1 MPAIVMNLPW
11 FIFVRDTGPLIT
23 SRTIPD
29 QITDEKA
36 ITLSEQ
42 QVPGLNYQPVIP
54 GGNAN
59 RHIGFT
65 LPVVSRT
72 PVLGN
77 TPMIAQFEALRNQ
90 LQGVAPGFDKRFNPN
105 PKVLYMWG
113 TGSAILPCIVARV
126 AFTHRGDMVNA
137 FGAPQYTSVE
147 VDLIVDESDP
157 LFQIEDQW
165 RSALAAL
172 GTAQSLAPSA
182 IALAPI
188 NVRPY

>member
-29 QITDEKA
+29 QITDEKG

-65 LPVVSRT
+65 LPIVSRT
-72 PVLGN
+72 AVLGN
-77 TPMIAQFEALRNQ
+77 TPMIA
-90 LQGVAPGFDKRFNPN
+90 
-105 PKVLYMWG
+105 
-113 TGSAILPCIVARV
+113 
-126 AFTHRGDMVNA
+126 
-137 FGAPQYTSVE
+137 
-147 VDLIVDESDP
+147 
-157 LFQIEDQW
+157 
-165 RSALAAL
+165 
-172 GTAQSLAPSA
+172 
-182 IALAPI
+182 
-188 NVRPY
+188 